1 MGQIRKVIVEKS
13 AVKRPILIIFTL
25 FPLLLGSS
33 GTALPLDEVN
43 VHISGGAS
51 PNLLQFRIGVEQGY
65 YKDEGLEVRLIQA
78 GTLIGIQGLVAGSF
92 DFSQIV
98 GQAAGAILRG
108 APLRVAMVFDVRPLA
123 WIYGG
128 KKVKTIQDLRGKIVG
143 VSAFGSGFDQMTRS
157 VLLKYG
163 IDPQRDVSIRATG
176 TDPERFAALASGAV
190 DGVIVTTLAMVQAKK
205 NGFNELVFVGDEVES
220 VSVGVVVNEKN
231 LSDRPDFVRRF
242 LRGTLQAFRWFKA
255 NEKGSV
261 ARLSKAMK
269 ISEAEALDIYKV
281 TLRVYSPD
289 GTVPRNYQEQMV
301 EFWRKGLK
309 VDKEFAPESVFDF
322 RILQSLNKE
331 LGKGS

>member
-1 MGQIRKVIVEKS
+1 MEWPRRIT
-13 AVKRPILIIFTL
+13 VKRSAGHTAKLLMLVTSLSVTL
-25 FPLLLGSS
+25 SCEAS
-33 GTALPLDEVN
+33 MALDEVN

-51 PNLLQFRIGVEQGY
+51 PNLLLFRIGVEQGF

-98 GQAAGAILRG
+98 GQAATAILRG

-128 KKVKTIQDLRGKIVG
+128 KKIKSLQDLKGKTVG
-143 VSAFGSGFDQMTRS
+143 VSAFGSGFDQMTRA

-163 IDPQRDVSIRATG
+163 IDPQRDVAIRATG

-231 LSDRPDFVRRF
+231 LSEKPEFVRRF
-242 LRGTLQAFRWFKA
+242 LRGTLRAFRWFKA

-269 ISEAEALDIYKV
+269 ISEDEALDIYKA
-281 TLRVYSPD
+281 TLRIYSPD

-301 EFWRKGLK
+301 GFWRKGLK
-309 VDKEFAPESVFDF
+309 IEKEFAPESVFDF